1 MNRNRKALQILAITF
16 MVGLLHFALPA
27 AHSIVVAVSAVTCQQ
42 THITPDI
49 MRRFR
54 GFKTNLRKHSIN
66 LNLVQDGGP
75 EKDEIPSIHNPQFV
89 SIETALTKAGEP
101 GVFVDIKGE
110 RRFYPSNI
118 LVWHE
123 IVNDSIQGR
132 DLAITFCPL
141 CGSAI
146 VFDRDV
152 YGQTLR
158 FGVSGKLYESNLLM
172 YDDRTESLWSQSMGE
187 AVVGD
192 YTGTKLQLVRMQWL
206 PFDEVRSKY
215 PDTLILSENT
225 GYRRDYASQ
234 PYLDYEKSED
244 IYFLVRVQD
253 KRFFAKE
260 MMYVFEVEGQSV
272 AFPVRD
278 LNNAKKNRT
287 INGKLVTAERV
298 GGEINIRVEGRLVPG
313 YYEMWFS
320 WATQHQKEGFVW
332 ELKD

>member
-1 MNRNRKALQILAITF
+1 MNRIRVVMFVLGITF
-16 MVGLLHFALPA
+16 MIGLLHMSLVA
-27 AHSIVVAVSAVTCQQ
+27 AHFAVGENSFSIGQQ

-66 LNLVQDGGP
+66 LNLVRDGGP
-75 EKDEIPSIHNPQFV
+75 GKDEIPPIHNPQFV
-89 SIETALTKAGEP
+89 SIDVAMTKIREM

-110 RRFYPSNI
+110 RRFYPYNI

-123 IVNDSIQGR
+123 IVNDSIQGEY
-132 DLAITFCPL
+132 LAVTFCPL

-146 VFDRDV
+146 VFDRKV
-152 YGQTLR
+152 GGQILR

-172 YDDRTESLWSQSMGE
+172 YDDQTESLWSQSMGE

-192 YTGTKLQLVRMQWL
+192 YTGSKLQLVRMQWL
-206 PFDEVRSKY
+206 SFDEVKSKY
-215 PDTLILSENT
+215 PDTVVLSENT
-225 GYRRDYASQ
+225 GYLRDYTRQ
-234 PYLDYEKSED
+234 PYLGYEKSED
-244 IYFLVRVQD
+244 LYFSVRIQD

-260 MMYVFEVEGQSV
+260 MMYVFKVEGQSV
-272 AFPVRD
+272 AFPVRH
-278 LNNAKKNRT
+278 LSEAKETKT
-287 INGKLVTAERV
+287 IKGKSVTAERV
-298 GGEINIRVEGRLVPG
+298 GGEINVIVEGKLVPG